1 MCNSELYHYGV
12 LGMKWGRRRYQ
23 NKDGTLTAAGKKRY
37 GNMSS
42 DAREANDIGKKKV
55 SEMSNAELRKYNERV
70 NLERQYSNLN
80 PSAAKKGMKFVTESA
95 AFLGTA
101 IALYNNSDKIV
112 KLGKKVGSRIVNGVG
127 DMVVKDLAKN
137 L

>member
-1 MCNSELYHYGV
+1 MNSSELYHYGV

-37 GNMSS
+37 GDMST
-42 DAREANDIGKKKV
+42 DAKEASVIGKKKV

-80 PSAAKKGMKFVTESA
+80 PSAAKKGMKFVKGA
-95 AFLGTA
+95 AATLGTA
-101 IALYNNSDKIV
+101 LTLYNNSDKIV
-112 KLGKKVGSRIVNGVG
+112 KLGKNVGSRIVDNIG

>member
-1 MCNSELYHYGV
+1 MKNSELYHYGV

-23 NKDGTLTAAGKKRY
+23 NKDGSLTAAGKKRY
-37 GNMSS
+37 SD
-42 DAREANDIGKKKV
+42 DAREASEIGKKKV

-70 NLERQYSNLN
+70 NLERQYANLN
-80 PSAAKKGMKFVTESA
+80 PSAAKKGMNFVAGSA

-101 IALYNNSDKIV
+101 LTLYNNSDKIV
-112 KLGKKVGSRIVNGVG
+112 KLGSKVGSRIIDRVG
-127 DMVVKDLAKN
+127 NMVVKDLAKN